1 MRTLL
6 EELNPEQRLAV
17 ESTDGPL
24 LILAGAGTGKTRAI
38 THRMAHLV
46 AKGIP
51 AESILAVT
59 FTNKAAEQM
68 QERLRDLLLRSG
80 MAPASPW
87 ISTFHALCARILR
100 REAATAGLARDF
112 SIFDEEDQL
121 AVVKLVLRQ
130 LEMSEEKLSPK
141 NILSR
146 ISCAKN
152 HAQTPEIMEAEAV
165 GEDGRR
171 TARVYTAY
179 EKLLAQ
185 SNAVDFD
192 DLLLRAAK
200 LLGQAPAVR
209 ARWQARFRYIHVD
222 EYQDTNRVQYEI
234 LRLLTG
240 PEQNVCVVGDEDQA
254 IYRWR
259 GADVGILLRFAED
272 FPKARVVRLERN
284 YRSTQKILDAAG
296 AVVANNS
303 QRLGK
308 SLFSERETGSGL
320 RFFEARDAQAEAEHV
335 AGEVG
340 RVLGEDLSQTCA
352 VLYRTNFQSRAFEE
366 VFRRLGIRY
375 RLVGGFSFYSRAEV
389 KDVLAY
395 ARLAFH
401 PEDDI
406 ACSTFRHGES
416 AKRVWRC
423 CARRRGGRQ
432 SRSGAPL
439 KRS

>member
-6 EELNPEQRLAV
+6 EELNPEQRVAV
-17 ESTDGPL
+17 ETTDGPL

-68 QERLRDLLLRSG
+68 QERLKDLLLRSG

-100 REAATAGLARDF
+100 REAASAGLARDF

-146 ISCAKN
+146 ISYAKN

-171 TARVYTAY
+171 TARIYTAY

-192 DLLLRAAK
+192 DLLLRASK

-259 GADVGILLRFAED
+259 GADVSILLRFAED

-284 YRSTQKILDAAG
+284 
-296 AVVANNS
+296 
-303 QRLGK
+303 
-308 SLFSERETGSGL
+308 
-320 RFFEARDAQAEAEHV
+320 
-335 AGEVG
+335 
-340 RVLGEDLSQTCA
+340 
-352 VLYRTNFQSRAFEE
+352 
-366 VFRRLGIRY
+366 
-375 RLVGGFSFYSRAEV
+375 
-389 KDVLAY
+389 
-395 ARLAFH
+395 
-401 PEDDI
+401 
-406 ACSTFRHGES
+406 
-416 AKRVWRC
+416 
-423 CARRRGGRQ
+423 
-432 SRSGAPL
+432 
-439 KRS
+439 